1 MGKPNVHHVNLWDV
15 VRSAL
20 TASLPMPDTWKTAL
34 RRQRVIYT
42 RPANYLA
49 TSPWGVGIIFS
60 IIEKTTGWWYTY
72 PSEKYELTYESVWMM
87 TFPIYGK
94 SEKIHGS
101 SHHQSENEAF
111 KTARILEVKQL
122 GILQHHCL
130 RSLSNYSSLWIAQG
144 GAIWLLNSLPWKDSP
159 RLRTV
164 NHHKPSISMGHA
176 ISHGKLSA
184 ITRWYQ

>member
-1 MGKPNVHHVNLWDV
+1 MKNSTEASEGHLHSPSQLLGYFTLRSRHHLLNHRKNNWLVVYLPLWKIWVEIWVSLDDDIPNI
-15 VRSAL
+15 
-20 TASLPMPDTWKTAL
+20 WK
-34 RRQRVIYT
+34 VIK
-42 RPANYLA
+42 
-49 TSPWGVGIIFS
+49 F
-60 IIEKTTGWWYTY
+60 
-72 PSEKYELTYESVWMM
+72 
-87 TFPIYGK
+87 
-94 SEKIHGS
+94 HGS
-101 SHHQSENEAF
+101 SHHQSETEAF

-144 GAIWLLNSLPWKDSP
+144 GAIWLLNSLPWKDP
-159 RLRTV
+159 PCLRTV